1 MLIICRARKH
11 YFDSCKANNQKAGGK
26 KKMKKFMKTCYK
38 CGTDVKVTKC
48 VKEGVT
54 LNCLKCPKCNEEYF
68 TSSELIKF
76 DIKTGKRK
84 MVRKFGTLGDSTV
97 MRFPS
102 DVIKDYNIK
111 PGDYGIFEKKP
122 EGILIKPIHAKD
134 IGN

>member
-1 MLIICRARKH
+1 
-11 YFDSCKANNQKAGGK
+11 
-26 KKMKKFMKTCYK
+26 MKTCYK
-38 CGTDVKVTKC
+38 CGTDVKVAKRTKEGITMDSLKCTKC
-48 VKEGVT
+48 A
-54 LNCLKCPKCNEEYF
+54 EEYF

-102 DVIKDYNIK
+102 DIIKDYNIK

-134 IGN
+134 IGD

>member
-1 MLIICRARKH
+1 
-11 YFDSCKANNQKAGGK
+11 
-26 KKMKKFMKTCYK
+26 MKKFMKTCYK
-38 CGTDVKVTKC
+38 CGTDVKVAKC
-48 VKEGVT
+48 IKEGVS
-54 LNCLKCPKCNEEYF
+54 LNCLKCPKCSEEYF

-84 MVRKFGTLGDSTV
+84 MVRKFGILGDSMV

-102 DVIKDYNIK
+102 DVLKDYKIK

-122 EGILIKPIHAKD
+122 DGILIKPIHAKD